1 MAALAPLT
9 PPGSARRAVPGH
21 WFLLALLS
29 VAALSPP
36 VPAAVAVSRVTHEYD
51 LKAVFLLNFARFV
64 DWPDAAFPD
73 RNAPIVIGVLGP
85 DPFGG
90 ALEAAVANETAHDRR
105 LVVRQVQTVEDLAA
119 CHILFVPAS
128 ESARWTPLAGHMMKK
143 SLLTVGES
151 KAFATHSG
159 IIGFDVSGR
168 KLRMSI
174 NLLAANAAR
183 LTISSKLLRQAQI
196 VASEGIDP

>member
-1 MAALAPLT
+1 
-9 PPGSARRAVPGH
+9 V
-21 WFLLALLS
+21 LLG
-29 VAALSPP
+29 VAALWPP
-36 VPAAVAVSRVTHEYD
+36 VPAAVAVTRVTQEYD

-64 DWPDAAFPD
+64 DWPDEAFSDPQ
-73 RNAPIVIGVLGP
+73 APIVIGVLGQN
-85 DPFGG
+85 PFGG
-90 ALEAAVANETAHDRR
+90 ALQEAVENETAHDRR
-105 LVVRQVQTVEDLAA
+105 LVVRQCQLVEELEA

-128 ESARWTPLAGHMMKK
+128 ELVRWAPLAGRVTRK

-151 KAFATHSG
+151 RAFAIHSG

-183 LTISSKLLRQAQI
+183 LTISSKLLRQAHI
-196 VASEGIDP
+196 IASEDIDP